1 MNCLGCNQ
9 PVAALH
15 EQNCPRAGLFRKRVT
30 EDDTVERV
38 RPEIQ
43 ALIRRGNVTLAEIQ
57 EIRCN
62 SWEWE
67 SLVPAFDDEAFVDR
81 MQYALDNCAQSKT
94 RPFTVYD
101 DAVKGLYAP
110 ELLKRFKERMVPKN
124 RCQACSIESE
134 IGTEENP
141 HPVPSRFHTCPP
153 TYENAEYLVH
163 VFANDVSF
171 STIGTPGK
179 PPRDDKGRLLCW
191 TCNERPAVGM
201 SCGGPVCAVCAHS
214 LPFTSFPLN
223 GLLCPVCRLPQRNT
237 SGGAS
242 CENGHGGE
250 VGEEP

>member
-1 MNCLGCNQ
+1 MNCLSCNQ
-9 PVAALH
+9 PVASLH
-15 EQNCPRAGLFRKRVT
+15 EQDCPRAGLFRKRVT
-30 EDDTVERV
+30 DDDTVERI

-67 SLVPAFDDEAFVDR
+67 ALVPAFDDAAFVDR
-81 MQYALDNCAQSKT
+81 MQYALDNCAQGKS

-110 ELLKRFKERMVPKN
+110 ELLKRFQRAAQGANAFAEEP
-124 RCQACSIESE
+124 QAALRDKD
-134 IGTEENP
+134 GT
-141 HPVPSRFHTCPP
+141 FLC
-153 TYENAEYLVH
+153 
-163 VFANDVSF
+163 F
-171 STIGTPGK
+171 SCRK
-179 PPRDDKGRLLCW
+179 S
-191 TCNERPAVGM
+191 PAVGM
-201 SCGGPVCAVCAHS
+201 SCGGPICTSCAYD

-250 VGEEP
+250 IGVEP